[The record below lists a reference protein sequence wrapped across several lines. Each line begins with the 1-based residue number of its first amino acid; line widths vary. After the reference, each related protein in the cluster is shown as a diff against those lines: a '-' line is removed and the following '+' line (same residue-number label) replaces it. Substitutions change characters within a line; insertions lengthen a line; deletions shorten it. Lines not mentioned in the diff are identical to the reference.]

1 MIPDI
6 REYLYMVK
14 ALIFDMDGILIDSMP
29 HHVKTINRV
38 FGAVGIHLDEQTI
51 YDMEGSRTVDIVT
64 HILKR
69 KNIDPESLDIE
80 GLLAQYQEEF
90 KRTAKFK
97 PFEEIRAILPEL
109 KKSFLLAMVSGADR
123 SIVNH
128 IVDDFFPGIF
138 DAVISGEDVSK
149 GKPEPEPFLKAAHIL
164 EVNPTDCVVVENA
177 TKGVEAAKRA
187 GMYCVA
193 VPTYVSPDKLEKADR
208 IFENHEDLAQYLLS
222 LK

>member
-1 MIPDI
+1 MA
-6 REYLYMVK
+6 R

-64 HILKR
+64 HILKH
-69 KNIDPESLDIE
+69 KNINPASLDIE

-90 KRTAKFK
+90 KRTARFK

-123 SIVNH
+123 TIVKT
-128 IVDDFFPGIF
+128 IVDHFFPDIF
-138 DAVISGEDVSK
+138 DAVVSGEDVNK
-149 GKPEPEPFLKAAHIL
+149 GKPEPDPFLKAARML
-164 EVNPTDCVVVENA
+164 DVNPVDCVVVENA

-193 VPTYVSPDKLEKADR
+193 VPTYVSPDKLERADR
-208 IFENHEDLAQYLLS
+208 IFDNHGELAQYLLS
-222 LK
+222 LE

>member
-1 MIPDI
+1 MA
-6 REYLYMVK
+6 R

-69 KNIDPESLDIE
+69 KNIDPGSLDIE

-90 KRTAKFK
+90 KRTASFR
-97 PFEEIRAILPEL
+97 PFEQIRAILPEL
-109 KKSFLLAMVSGADR
+109 KEHFLISMVSGADR
-123 SIVNH
+123 TIVNH

-138 DAVISGEDVSK
+138 DAVISGEDVIK
-149 GKPEPEPFLKAAHIL
+149 GKPEPEPFLKASRML
-164 EVNPTDCVVVENA
+164 EVNPRECIVVENA

-193 VPTYVSPDKLEKADR
+193 VPTYVSPDKLEGADR
-208 IFENHEDLAQYLLS
+208 IFEDHGKLAQYLLS

>member
-1 MIPDI
+1 
-6 REYLYMVK
+6 MVK

-64 HILKR
+64 YILKH
-69 KNIDPESLDIE
+69 KNIDPQSMDIE

-90 KRTAKFK
+90 KRTASFR
-97 PFEEIRAILPEL
+97 PFDQIRAILPQL
-109 KKSFLLAMVSGADR
+109 KGHFLISMVTGADR
-123 SIVNH
+123 SIVRH

-149 GKPEPEPFLKAAHIL
+149 GKPDPEPFLKAARML
-164 EVNPTDCVVVENA
+164 EVDPTDCVVVENA

-208 IFENHEDLAQYLLS
+208 VFENHEDLAQYLLS
-222 LK
+222 LE